1 MRSQLVT
8 YVQGSVR
15 VRIQGSNLELCLNR
29 LLQEQIPAWD
39 IRRISDEQCELT
51 ILVADFSRL
60 RPVLKESHCRS
71 RIMQKNGLPFVCH
84 RFGRRKW
91 FAFGALSFVLILF
104 LLSSVIWSVDVVGNE
119 QLSDETVLQAA
130 AAQGL
135 VPRQWKFRLPQPN
148 ELSARLT
155 RSLPHVAWVGVQI
168 QGTAVTIRVVEST
181 VPKRAELQN
190 PRHLV
195 AAADGVITSILA
207 TRGNPVVN
215 IHKRVK
221 KGDVLISG
229 FLGEG
234 EQRQIVVA
242 DGEVRGM
249 VWYEYW
255 IRSPLMHT
263 TQRFTGQKQL
273 KRYLIIGNRAVQ
285 LTGYNQ
291 QAFDHAKTDVIR
303 DQFQWRT
310 WKLPIGWM
318 TEVEQESQLE
328 KTKLDPKEAKTL
340 GMVNARADLLS
351 KVGKMANIRHE
362 KILQEHMDNGKV
374 VMKVLFAVEMDI
386 ATEQPILNPS

>member
-1 MRSQLVT
+1 
-8 YVQGSVR
+8 
-15 VRIQGSNLELCLNR
+15 
-29 LLQEQIPAWD
+29 
-39 IRRISDEQCELT
+39 
-51 ILVADFSRL
+51 
-60 RPVLKESHCRS
+60 
-71 RIMQKNGLPFVCH
+71 MQKNGLPFVCH